1 MNINHTVDIVL
12 CRVNQNKV
20 SNSSYDNVFIHV
32 GGGEHRKLHFQTS
45 NAEQFKAKK
54 SA

>member
-1 MNINHTVDIVL
+1 MVKAK
-12 CRVNQNKV
+12 QNKAP
-20 SNSSYDNVFIHV
+20 NSSYDKAFIHV

-45 NAEQFKAKK
+45 NAEQCKANK